1 MRPLSL
7 LALLLVLPLAAP
19 APQPDPEVITSVS
32 PSDVERMLREEGYE
46 YQKLDSRTPMY
57 RILIDH
63 RPVVVMILGDN
74 NSTLM
79 FRTTLE
85 ERYRASLSKALQW
98 NQAFRFIK
106 AYLSDSGEL
115 VIEYDQLLSGG
126 VSRTTMAYGLV
137 RMLQAIG
144 IMRQEFPRIP

>member
-7 LALLLVLPLAAP
+7 LALLLVVPPAVP
-19 APQPDPEVITSVS
+19 APQNDPEVITSVS
-32 PSDVERMLREEGYE
+32 PSDIERMLQEEGYE

-74 NSTLM
+74 NNTLM
-79 FRTTLE
+79 FRTTLAA
-85 ERYRASLSKALQW
+85 RYRPSRSKALEW
-98 NQAFRFIK
+98 NQAYRFIK
-106 AYLSDSGEL
+106 AYLSDGGEL

-137 RMLQAIG
+137 RMSQAIDV
-144 IMRQEFPRIP
+144 MRKDFPRVP